1 VLQRETTRDDAS
13 GRRKAGGA
21 RADGPVDALGA
32 KLKKL
37 SAGDKCQ
44 RNELRSL
51 RECCSGKRLEMM
63 RAADA
68 KQAEIEQMGQSK
80 AALGA
85 KLKELS
91 AAEERQ
97 RKHS

>member
-1 VLQRETTRDDAS
+1 
-13 GRRKAGGA
+13 
-21 RADGPVDALGA
+21 
-32 KLKKL
+32 
-37 SAGDKCQ
+37 
-44 RNELRSL
+44 
-51 RECCSGKRLEMM
+51 MM

-68 KQAEIEQMGQSK
+68 KQAEIEQMDQSK

>member
-1 VLQRETTRDDAS
+1 M
-13 GRRKAGGA
+13 
-21 RADGPVDALGA
+21 
-32 KLKKL
+32 L
-37 SAGDKCQ
+37 SNSF
-44 RNELRSL
+44 NELRSL
-51 RECCSGKRLEMM
+51 RECCSGRRLEMK